1 MAPADSYDLQ
11 ELFGA
16 RKGPKFMVLVI
27 GVVIAQSATRF
38 SVLALDGPSRWIRRS
53 HAETPLSP
61 VEASA
66 TVTRLIREIQEEVDA
81 ADSTEGAICCALEAD
96 LDAERRRVVSMRYTP
111 GWEDVDFRAI
121 LVERLPGAIS
131 LATVTESAAVAEYE
145 RGAGRGQKSQL
156 YILPARGISACYI
169 EQGRILR
176 GAHGAAGS
184 LDHWPVRE
192 DGPLCRCG
200 ERGHLA
206 TLASAQ
212 SIVRSMIG
220 RASASDESTAA
231 MLHISA
237 GRAEAMS
244 ATQVVELAAMGD
256 AAAQSV
262 IEDAADA
269 LTSALAALCLILDP
283 GSIVIGG
290 TLALA
295 PPHFFQSLNERL
307 RARTLGVISPPQMVP
322 GALEPNAALTG
333 AGILASHLLA

>member
-1 MAPADSYDLQ
+1 
-11 ELFGA
+11 
-16 RKGPKFMVLVI
+16 MVLAI

-38 SVLALDGPSRWIRRS
+38 SALALDGPARRIRRS

-61 VEASA
+61 GEASA
-66 TVTRLIREIQEEVDA
+66 TVTHLIREVQEEVGA
-81 ADSTEGAICCALEAD
+81 MDSPEGAICCALEAD
-96 LDAERRRVVSMRYTP
+96 LDAERQHVVGMRYAP
-111 GWEDVDFRAI
+111 GWEDVEFRAV
-121 LVERLPGAIS
+121 LAERLPDVIS
-131 LATVTESAAVAEYE
+131 LATVTEAAAAAEDE
-145 RGAGRGQKSQL
+145 LGAAREQKSLL
-156 YILPARGISACYI
+156 YVLPARGISACYI
-169 EQGRILR
+169 EQGQILR

-192 DGPLCRCG
+192 DGPRCG
-200 ERGHLA
+200 CGGRGHLA

-212 SIVRSMIG
+212 AIVRSTIG

-231 MLHISA
+231 MLRISG

-262 IEDAADA
+262 IEGAAEA
-269 LTSALAALCLILDP
+269 LASALAALCLALDP

-290 TLALA
+290 PLALA
-295 PPHFFQSLNERL
+295 QPYYFQMLNERL
-307 RARTLGVISPPQMVP
+307 RAHITGVINPPQVVP

-333 AGILASHLLA
+333 AGILASRLLA